1 MWESMSKIM
10 IDTYQG
16 RAARSLFL
24 STLAAALVLPL
35 PAGAQVLTHIG
46 TTEVPNDDVT
56 PLLYAQQNGLF
67 AKVGLDV
74 STQANTSGA
83 AIAAAVAGGAY
94 EIGLASMMAL
104 ISGHARGV
112 PFVMIAP
119 SLLYE
124 TEDPAAL
131 LVVLND
137 SPFHSP
143 RDLAGKTIAVSAIK
157 DINWVGTRAY
167 LDQNGIDSASVKFV
181 EVPQPAIPAAL
192 QQRRIDA
199 ATLLN
204 PTLQVAMATGNFRSI
219 GKPHDGIAKHF
230 LTAAWFTTTDYAA
243 KQPDVVARF
252 ATVMHT
258 ATLYANTHHAE
269 TAPLIAA
276 FADIDPAQA
285 RIMERVTCAEYLD
298 PREIQPSID
307 AAVKYGVID
316 RGFPA
321 QELISPAALKPR

>member
-1 MWESMSKIM
+1 MTIRRR
-10 IDTYQG
+10 QG
-16 RAARSLFL
+16 VPTRFLFL
-24 STLAAALVLPL
+24 SSLAALTVRQA
-35 PAGAQVLTHIG
+35 ASAQTLTHIG

-56 PLLYAQQNGLF
+56 PLLYAQQSGLF
-67 AKVGLDV
+67 AKAGLEV
-74 STQANTSGA
+74 SFQANSSGA

-104 ISGHARGV
+104 ITGHARNV

-137 SPFHSP
+137 SPFRSVH
-143 RDLAGKTIAVSAIK
+143 DLAGKVIGVSAIK
-157 DINWVGTRAY
+157 DINWVGTRAF
-167 LDQNGIDSASVKFV
+167 LDQNGVDSSTVKFV

-204 PTLQVAMATGNFRSI
+204 PTLQVAMATGNFRSV

-230 LTAAWFTTTDYAA
+230 LVAAWFTTADYADKHA
-243 KQPDVVARF
+243 DVIGRF
-252 ATVMHT
+252 ATVVHA
-258 ATLYANTHHAE
+258 ATLYANTHHAQ

-276 FADIDPAQA
+276 FSGVDPATA
-285 RIMERVTCAEYLD
+285 RDMKRVTCAEYLD
-298 PREIQPSID
+298 PRDIQPAID

-321 QELISPAALKPR
+321 AELISAGALKPRSG

>member
-1 MWESMSKIM
+1 MPRGEAS
-10 IDTYQG
+10 
-16 RAARSLFL
+16 RSVFL
-24 STLAAALVLPL
+24 GSLGAALALPRA
-35 PAGAQVLTHIG
+35 AGAQTLTHIS

-56 PLLYAQQNGLF
+56 PLLYAQQSGLF
-67 AKVGLDV
+67 AKAGLDV
-74 STQANTSGA
+74 SFQANTSGA

-94 EIGLASMMAL
+94 DIALASMMAL
-104 ISGHARGV
+104 ISGHARSV

-137 SPFHSP
+137 SPFHSVH
-143 RDLAGKTIAVSAIK
+143 DLAGKVIGVSAIK
-157 DINWVGTRAY
+157 DINWVGTRAF
-167 LDQNGIDSASVKFV
+167 LDQNGVDSSSVKFV

-192 QQRRIDA
+192 QQHRIDA

-204 PTLQVAMATGNFRSI
+204 PTLQVAMATGNFRSV

-230 LTAAWFTTTDYAA
+230 LTAAWFSTTDYVD
-243 KQPDVVARF
+243 KHPDLIGRF
-252 ATVMHT
+252 ATVVHT
-258 ATLYANTHHAE
+258 ATLYANTHHAQ

-276 FADIDPAQA
+276 FAGVDLATVRD
-285 RIMERVTCAEYLD
+285 MKRVTCAEYLD
-298 PREIQPSID
+298 SRDIQPSID

-316 RGFPA
+316 HGFPA
-321 QELISPAALKPR
+321 AELISTAALKPR

>member
-1 MWESMSKIM
+1 MM
-10 IDTYQG
+10 G
-16 RAARSLFL
+16 GPRRSLFL
-24 STLAAALVLPL
+24 GSLAAALAVPRRSS
-35 PAGAQVLTHIG
+35 AQTLTHIG

-56 PLLYAQQNGLF
+56 PLLYAQQSGLF
-67 AKVGLDV
+67 AKAGLEV
-74 STQANTSGA
+74 TFQANSSGA

-94 EIGLASMMAL
+94 DIGLASMMAL
-104 ISGHARGV
+104 ITGHARNV

-137 SPFHSP
+137 SPFRSV
-143 RDLAGKTIAVSAIK
+143 RDLAGKVIGVSAIK
-157 DINWVGTRAY
+157 DINWVGTRAF
-167 LDQNGIDSASVKFV
+167 LDQNGVDSASVKFV
-181 EVPQPAIPAAL
+181 EVPQTAIPAAL

-204 PTLQVAMATGNFRSI
+204 PTLQVAMATGNYRSV

-230 LTAAWFTTTDYAA
+230 LVAAWFTTTDYAG
-243 KQPDVVARF
+243 KHPDVIARF
-252 ATVMHT
+252 AEVAHAATV
-258 ATLYANTHHAE
+258 YANGHHAQ

-276 FADIDPAQA
+276 FAGVDPATV
-285 RIMERVTCAEYLD
+285 RDMKRVTCAEYLD
-298 PREIQPSID
+298 PRDIQPAID
-307 AAVKYGVID
+307 AAVKYGVIE

-321 QELISPAALKPR
+321 QELISPAALKPRSG